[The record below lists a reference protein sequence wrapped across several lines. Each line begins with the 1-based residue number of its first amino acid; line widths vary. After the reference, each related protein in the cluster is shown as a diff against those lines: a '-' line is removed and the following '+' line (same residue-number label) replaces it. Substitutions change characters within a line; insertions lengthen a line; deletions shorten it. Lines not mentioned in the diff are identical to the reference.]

1 MKQTAAA
8 SGTRVIIV
16 TGLSGSGKTT
26 VLHTLED
33 LGFYCVDNLPVALLP
48 SFLHLPRG
56 FSRDVF
62 RCALVMDSR
71 QTGFVE
77 RYPAV
82 FKRLDGEGYHLEI
95 LFLECSD
102 TTLVRRFSETRRQHP
117 LAQGGSVSDGIRRER
132 AMLAPLRE
140 AARWVLDSSVLSVH
154 QLRDSVVDLIASKSR
169 EMAVILMSFGY
180 KHGLPLEA
188 DMVIDIRFLPNPY
201 FVDDLRPLDGRDQK
215 VRDFVLTNPETGD
228 FLDRLVE
235 FLDFLLPR
243 YHREG
248 KAYLTIAVGCTGG
261 RHRSVAL
268 VEDLA
273 QRLAD
278 KPYPL
283 SIRHRD
289 ADLN

>member
-1 MKQTAAA
+1 MKQVAAA
-8 SGTRVIIV
+8 AGMRVIIV

-71 QTGFVE
+71 QAGFVE

-82 FKRLDGEGYHLEI
+82 FKRLDREGFHLEI

-102 TTLVRRFSETRRQHP
+102 GTLVRRFSETRRHHP
-117 LAQGGSVSDGIRRER
+117 LAQGGSVGEGIQRER

-140 AARWVLDSSVLSVH
+140 AARWVLDSSELSVH
-154 QLRDSVVDLIASKSR
+154 QLRDRVVELVSSQTR
-169 EMAVILMSFGY
+169 EMTVTLMSFGF
-180 KHGLPLEA
+180 KHGLPLES
-188 DMVIDIRFLPNPY
+188 DLVIDVRFLPNPY
-201 FVDDLRPLDGRDQK
+201 FIDDLRPLDGRDPP
-215 VRDFVLTNPETGD
+215 VRDYVLNNPETGD
-228 FLDRLVE
+228 FLDRLVD

-248 KAYLTIAVGCTGG
+248 KAYLTVAVGCTGG
-261 RHRSVAL
+261 KHRSVAL
-268 VEDLA
+268 VEELA
-273 QRLAD
+273 RRLAD
-278 KPYPL
+278 KPYRL
-283 SIRHRD
+283 GIRHRD
-289 ADLN
+289 ADLS